1 MKQSKFRPA
10 KEFTALLTPA
20 ERAASKAMAKS
31 IIAEQRTLAEIRK
44 TGALTQSKL
53 GTKLKIGQ
61 DQVSRLEKRADMLLS
76 TLKKYVSA
84 VGGSVHIVV
93 EIPGKPPVRLGGFGE
108 VPVTAKAA
116 RKPRAKA
123 A

>member
-61 DQVSRLEKRADMLLS
+61 DQVCQEQIQMSD
-76 TLKKYVSA
+76 
-84 VGGSVHIVV
+84 
-93 EIPGKPPVRLGGFGE
+93 
-108 VPVTAKAA
+108 
-116 RKPRAKA
+116 
-123 A
+123 